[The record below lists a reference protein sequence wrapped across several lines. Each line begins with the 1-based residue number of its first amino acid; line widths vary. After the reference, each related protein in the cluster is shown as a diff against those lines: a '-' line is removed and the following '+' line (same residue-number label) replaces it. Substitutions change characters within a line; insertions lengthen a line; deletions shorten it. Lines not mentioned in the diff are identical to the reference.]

1 MKDADLSA
9 RRGEREET
17 MWSDFIAR
25 ERKKWIGKRVR
36 FEGAVWNVVDV
47 DINGAL
53 HIDRPTKHNKTTAI
67 GEEHIEE
74 VIG

>member
-1 MKDADLSA
+1 
-9 RRGEREET
+9 

-53 HIDRPTKHNKTTAI
+53 HIDRQTKHNKTTAI